1 MAEKRTIELEIQ
13 DNSKSLKQQ
22 YREAVQELQ
31 KLSATYGE
39 TSDQAAMAAKKAA
52 ELKDQ
57 IEFSKDLI
65 KGFNPDAKFQAVE
78 GAINGVMNGFQA
90 FEGGLALIG
99 VESDKVQEALLRV
112 QSVMALTQ
120 GINGVMQAGDA
131 FKILGKK
138 ASTALQG
145 IKTELIATGIG
156 ALVVALGTIVA
167 YWEDIKGLVG
177 GVNDETQKNVELTQA
192 KLTKSER
199 ELEVF
204 EKQENSLRLQGKT
217 EEEIIKLREEKIQK
231 VIETAKKEKAL
242 QEQNKKAEVAAAQ
255 RNQTFA
261 RYIIQTY
268 ATGLSMGLYI
278 ITGIIDGISNAFI
291 FLAKSAF
298 NFGKQL
304 RGIMFEAL
312 ISPLELALTGVNKLL
327 ELAGAS
333 TFDTKAIFGNIRDT
347 YAGIEK
353 QIGGFINSLE
363 GTSLS
368 KGLFELTDKYVSQQ
382 LASVLFDPKAV
393 ADSYDKTI
401 QGLDDKILDGEDRIA
416 QRKLE
421 QNKKNQQNNKDQN
434 DKNAKETLDLERQN
448 TDKRLALMKEGYDK
462 EIALANEK
470 AKREKEDLLK
480 DAEGKIVDAQALA
493 DAQKLIEDNLT
504 KDLKAI
510 DDKYKKEKYDKEQ
523 EALKAQIKAED
534 DAWNLLQKSRNSKQE
549 QELLELQQAFDAKI
563 EQANG
568 NAEVEK
574 AVTEQ
579 FNKEYAAINKKYA
592 DEEQAIKDANDKKEL
607 ERKIALRNK
616 TLELAGNTFSALADL
631 AGSFNTKN
639 EKDARK
645 QFQVQKAFNLAA
657 AITNTAMAVTGAL
670 TAGGNPI
677 KLATGVQFIEA
688 GIAATV
694 GAANILKIANS
705 KFGGGASGGTGGN
718 DTPTPAAAPMTA
730 NFNTIGSSGIN
741 QLAQLQQTPT
751 QAYVVS
757 GEVTSAQALDR
768 NRVQNATL

>member
-13 DNSKSLKQQ
+13 DNSKSLKTQ
-22 YREAVQELQ
+22 YREAVAELQ
-31 KLSATYGE
+31 KLSQTYGE

-57 IEFSKDLI
+57 IEFSKDII

-78 GAINGVMNGFQA
+78 GAVNGVMNGFQA

-167 YWEDIKGLVG
+167 YWDDIKGLVN
-177 GVNDETQKNVELTQA
+177 GVNEETQKNVELTQA
-192 KLTKSER
+192 KLTKAER

-204 EKQENSLRLQGKT
+204 EKQENSLELQGKS
-217 EEEIIKLREEKIQK
+217 EQEIIKLREEKIQK

-393 ADSYDKTI
+393 AESYDKTI
-401 QGLDDKILDGEDRIA
+401 DGLDDKILDGEDRIA

-421 QNKKNQQNNKDQN
+421 QNKKNQQSNKDQN
-434 DKNAKETLDLERQN
+434 DKNSKEQLDLERQN
-448 TDKRLALMKEGYDK
+448 IDKRLALMKDGYDK
-462 EIALANEK
+462 EVALANEK
-470 AKREKEDLLK
+470 AKREKEDLIANSK
-480 DAEGKIVDAQALA
+480 DKIVDAEQLA
-493 DAQKLIEDNLT
+493 EAQRLIEETLK
-504 KDLKAI
+504 KDLKELDEKYNSDKALSWEEKNKKEIQQKQKEI
-510 DDKYKKEKYDKEQ
+510 DDEIAAAGKRIEIKEAEAQKKKKIDEEEK
-523 EALKAQIKAED
+523 ARIKALNEYRLTAAQD
-534 DAWNLLQKSRNSKQE
+534 SLQVVSNLAELFAGKSEKQQK
-549 QELLELQQAFDAKI
+549 
-563 EQANG
+563 
-568 NAEVEK
+568 K
-574 AVTEQ
+574 A
-579 FNKEYAAINKKYA
+579 
-592 DEEQAIKDANDKKEL
+592 
-607 ERKIALRNK
+607 
-616 TLELAGNTFSALADL
+616 
-631 AGSFNTKN
+631 
-639 EKDARK
+639 
-645 QFQVQKAFNLAA
+645 FQVQKAVNIANAVIDTYKAANAALASSPPPFNYIAMAA
-657 AITNTAMAVTGAL
+657 AIT
-670 TAGGNPI
+670 AGLINV
-677 KLATGVQFIEA
+677 K
-688 GIAATV
+688 
-694 GAANILKIANS
+694 KIAS
-705 KFGGGASGGTGGN
+705 QQFQSSSSSGGGGGSNAPTG
-718 DTPTPAAAPMTA
+718 AAPMTA

>member
-13 DNSKSLKQQ
+13 DNSKSLKTQ
-22 YREAVQELQ
+22 YREAVAELQ
-31 KLSATYGE
+31 KLAATYGE

-90 FEGGLALIG
+90 FEGGLALLG
-99 VESDKVQEALLRV
+99 VESDKVQEAMLRV
-112 QSVMALTQ
+112 QAVMALTQ
-120 GINGVMQAGDA
+120 GINGVMQAKDA
-131 FKILGKK
+131 FSQLGTVAK
-138 ASTALQG
+138 TALKG

-167 YWEDIKGLVG
+167 YWDDIKGLVN
-177 GVNDETQKNVELTQA
+177 GVNDETQKNVELTQQ

-204 EKQENSLRLQGKT
+204 EKQENSLRLQGKS
-217 EEEIIKLREEKIQK
+217 EEEIIKLREQKIQK
-231 VIETAKKEKAL
+231 IIETAKKEKAL
-242 QEQNKKAEVAAAQ
+242 QERNKKAEVAAAE

-393 ADSYDKTI
+393 AESYDKTI

-434 DKNAKETLDLERQN
+434 DKNAKEQLDLERQN
-448 TDKRLALMKEGYDK
+448 IDKRLALMKDGYEK
-462 EIALANEK
+462 EVALANEK
-470 AKREKEDLLK
+470 AKREKEDLIANSK
-480 DAEGKIVDAQALA
+480 DKIVDAEQLA
-493 DAQKLIEDNLT
+493 EAQRLIDETLK
-504 KDLKAI
+504 KDLKELDEKYNSDKALSWEEKNKKEIQQKQKEI
-510 DDKYKKEKYDKEQ
+510 DDEIAAAGKRIEIKEAEAEKKKKIDEEEK
-523 EALKAQIKAED
+523 ARIKALNEYRLTAAQD
-534 DAWNLLQKSRNSKQE
+534 SLQVVSNLAELFAGKSEKQQK
-549 QELLELQQAFDAKI
+549 
-563 EQANG
+563 
-568 NAEVEK
+568 K
-574 AVTEQ
+574 A
-579 FNKEYAAINKKYA
+579 
-592 DEEQAIKDANDKKEL
+592 
-607 ERKIALRNK
+607 
-616 TLELAGNTFSALADL
+616 
-631 AGSFNTKN
+631 
-639 EKDARK
+639 
-645 QFQVQKAFNLAA
+645 FQVQKAVNIATAVIDTYKAATGALAMQPFTPFNYVAMAA
-657 AITNTAMAVTGAL
+657 AIT
-670 TAGGNPI
+670 AGLVNV
-677 KLATGVQFIEA
+677 K
-688 GIAATV
+688 
-694 GAANILKIANS
+694 KIAS
-705 KFGGGASGGTGGN
+705 QQFQSSSSSSGGGGSNAPTG
-718 DTPTPAAAPMTA
+718 AAPMTA

-757 GEVTSAQALDR
+757 GEVTSQRTRTITHYLIYR
-768 NRVQNATL
+768 

>member
-13 DNSKSLKQQ
+13 DNSKSLKTQ

-39 TSDQAAMAAKKAA
+39 TSEQAANAARKAA

-90 FEGGLALIG
+90 FEGGLALLG
-99 VESDKVQEALLRV
+99 VESDKVQEAMLRV
-112 QSVMALTQ
+112 QAVMALTQ
-120 GINGVMQAGDA
+120 GINGIMQAKDA
-131 FKILGKK
+131 FATLGTVAK
-138 ASTALQG
+138 TALKG

-167 YWEDIKGLVG
+167 YWDDIKGLVN
-177 GVNDETQKNVELTQA
+177 GVNDETQKNVELTQQ
-192 KLTKSER
+192 KLTKTER

-204 EKQENSLRLQGKT
+204 EKQENSLRLQGKS
-217 EEEIIKLREEKIQK
+217 EEEIIKLREQKIQK
-231 VIETAKKEKAL
+231 IIETAKKEKAL
-242 QEQNKKAEVAAAQ
+242 QEQNKKAEVAAAE

-434 DKNAKETLDLERQN
+434 DKNSKEQLDLERQN
-448 TDKRLALMKEGYDK
+448 IDKRLALMKDGYEK
-462 EIALANEK
+462 EVALANEK
-470 AKREKEDLLK
+470 AKREKEDLIANSK
-480 DAEGKIVDAQALA
+480 DKIVDAEQLA
-493 DAQKLIEDNLT
+493 EAQRLIEETLK
-504 KDLKAI
+504 KDLKELDEKYNSDKALSWEEKNKKEIQQKQKEI
-510 DDKYKKEKYDKEQ
+510 DDEIAAAGKRIEIKEAEAEKKKKIDEEEK
-523 EALKAQIKAED
+523 ARIKALNEYRLTAAQD
-534 DAWNLLQKSRNSKQE
+534 TLQVVSNLAELFAGKSEKQQK
-549 QELLELQQAFDAKI
+549 
-563 EQANG
+563 
-568 NAEVEK
+568 K
-574 AVTEQ
+574 A
-579 FNKEYAAINKKYA
+579 
-592 DEEQAIKDANDKKEL
+592 
-607 ERKIALRNK
+607 
-616 TLELAGNTFSALADL
+616 
-631 AGSFNTKN
+631 
-639 EKDARK
+639 
-645 QFQVQKAFNLAA
+645 FQVQKAVNIANAVIDTYKAANTALASSPPPFNYIAMAA
-657 AITNTAMAVTGAL
+657 AIT
-670 TAGGNPI
+670 AGLINV
-677 KLATGVQFIEA
+677 K
-688 GIAATV
+688 
-694 GAANILKIANS
+694 KIAS
-705 KFGGGASGGTGGN
+705 QQFQSSSSSGGGGGSNAPTG
-718 DTPTPAAAPMTA
+718 AAPMTA

>member
-31 KLSATYGE
+31 KLSQQYGE
-39 TSDQAAMAAKKAA
+39 TSDQAVKAAKAAA

-57 IEFSKDLI
+57 IEFSRDLI
-65 KGFNPDAKFQAVE
+65 AGFNPDAKFAAVE

-90 FEGGLALIG
+90 FEGGLALLG

-112 QSVMALTQ
+112 QAVMALTQ
-120 GINGVMQAGDA
+120 GINGVMQAKDA
-131 FKILGKK
+131 FTQLGTV
-138 ASTALQG
+138 ARTALKG

-167 YWEDIKGLVG
+167 YWDDIKGLVG
-177 GVNDETQKNVELTQA
+177 GVNAETQKNLELTQT
-192 KLTKSER
+192 KLTKAER

-204 EKQENSLRLQGKT
+204 EKQENQLRLQGKS
-217 EEEIIKLREEKIQK
+217 EEEILKLREKKIQN
-231 VIETAKKEKAL
+231 VVDIAKKEKAL
-242 QEQNKKAEVAAAQ
+242 QERNKKAEVAAAE

-278 ITGIIDGISNAFI
+278 ITGIIDGISNAFV

-312 ISPLELALTGVNKLL
+312 IAPLELALTGVNKLL

-347 YAGIEK
+347 YAGVEK
-353 QIGGFINSLE
+353 QISGFINSLE

-393 ADSYDKTI
+393 AATYDKSI
-401 QGLDDKILDGEDRIA
+401 QGAEDKILEGEDRIA
-416 QRKLE
+416 QGKLE
-421 QNKKNQQNNKDQN
+421 INKKNQQGLTDQN
-434 DKNAKETLDLERQN
+434 QKNEKERLDLERQN
-448 TDKRLALMKEGYDK
+448 IDKRIALMADGYEKELALAK
-462 EIALANEK
+462 EK
-470 AKREKEDLLK
+470 AKREKEDLIASSK
-480 DAEGKIVDAQALA
+480 DKIVDAQQLA
-493 DAQKLIEDNLT
+493 DAEKLI
-504 KDLKAI
+504 
-510 DDKYKKEKYDKEQ
+510 
-523 EALKAQIKAED
+523 
-534 DAWNLLQKSRNSKQE
+534 
-549 QELLELQQAFDAKI
+549 
-563 EQANG
+563 
-568 NAEVEK
+568 
-574 AVTEQ
+574 
-579 FNKEYAAINKKYA
+579 
-592 DEEQAIKDANDKKEL
+592 DETLKKEL
-607 ERKIALRNK
+607 RQLELKYNNDKALTWEEKNKLEIQQKKKEIDDEIAAAAKRIEIREAEAEKKKKIDAEELQRRNELRQK

-645 QFQVQKAFNLAA
+645 QFQIQKAFNLGA

-677 KLATGVQFIEA
+677 KLATGQQFVEA
-688 GIAATV
+688 AIAATI
-694 GAANILKIANS
+694 GAANIIKIANS
-705 KFGGGASGGTGGN
+705 KFGGGGSSSSGGGGGSN
-718 DTPTPAAAPMTA
+718 APSSLPMTA

>member
-31 KLSATYGE
+31 KLSQQYGE
-39 TSDQAAMAAKKAA
+39 TSDQAVKAAKAAA

-57 IEFSKDLI
+57 IEFSRDLI
-65 KGFNPDAKFQAVE
+65 AGFNPDAKFAAVE

-90 FEGGLALIG
+90 FEGGLALLG

-120 GINGVMQAGDA
+120 GINGVMQAKDA
-131 FKILGKK
+131 FTQLGTV
-138 ASTALQG
+138 ARTALKG

-167 YWEDIKGLVG
+167 YWDDIKALVG
-177 GVNDETQKNVELTQA
+177 GVNEETQKNLELTQT

-204 EKQENSLRLQGKT
+204 EKQENQLRLQGKS
-217 EEEIIKLREEKIQK
+217 EEEIIKLREKKIQQ
-231 VIETAKKEKAL
+231 VVDTAKKEKAL
-242 QEQNKKAEVAAAQ
+242 QERNKKAEVAAAE
-255 RNQTFA
+255 RNQKFA
-261 RYIIQTY
+261 QYIIQFY
-268 ATGLSMGLYI
+268 ATGLSMGLYM
-278 ITGIIDGISNAFI
+278 ITGIIDGISNAFV
-291 FLAKSAF
+291 FLAKSSF
-298 NFGKQL
+298 NYGKQL
-304 RGIMFEAL
+304 RSIMFEAL
-312 ISPLELALTGVNKLL
+312 IAPLELALKGVNKLL

-333 TFDTKAIFGNIRDT
+333 TFDVKSIFGGIRDT
-347 YAGIEK
+347 YAGIES
-353 QIGGFINSLE
+353 QISGFINSLE

-393 ADSYDKTI
+393 AEGYDKSI
-401 QGLDDKILDGEDRIA
+401 QGAEDKILEGEDRMA
-416 QRKLE
+416 QIKLDR
-421 QNKKNQQNNKDQN
+421 NKKNQQGLTDQN
-434 DKNAKETLDLERQN
+434 QKNEKETLDLERQN
-448 TDKRLALMKEGYDK
+448 IDKRIALMADGYDK
-462 EIALANEK
+462 ELALAKEK
-470 AKREKEDLLK
+470 AKREKEDLIANSK
-480 DAEGKIVDAQALA
+480 GKIVDAQQLA
-493 DAQKLIEDNLT
+493 DAEKLI
-504 KDLKAI
+504 
-510 DDKYKKEKYDKEQ
+510 
-523 EALKAQIKAED
+523 
-534 DAWNLLQKSRNSKQE
+534 
-549 QELLELQQAFDAKI
+549 
-563 EQANG
+563 
-568 NAEVEK
+568 
-574 AVTEQ
+574 
-579 FNKEYAAINKKYA
+579 
-592 DEEQAIKDANDKKEL
+592 DETLKKEL
-607 ERKIALRNK
+607 RQLELKYNNDKALTWEEKNKLEIQQKKKEIDDELAAAGKRIEIREAEAEKKKKIDAEELQRRNELRQK

-645 QFQVQKAFNLAA
+645 QFQIQKAFNLGA

-677 KLATGVQFIEA
+677 KLATGQQFVEA
-688 GIAATV
+688 AIAATI
-694 GAANILKIANS
+694 GAANIIKIANS
-705 KFGGGASGGTGGN
+705 KFGGGGSSSSGGGGGSN
-718 DTPTPAAAPMTA
+718 APASSPMTA

>member
-13 DNSKSLKQQ
+13 DNSKSLKTQ

-31 KLSATYGE
+31 KLSQTYGE
-39 TSDQAAMAAKKAA
+39 TSEQAANAARKAA

-90 FEGGLALIG
+90 FEGGLALLG
-99 VESDKVQEALLRV
+99 VESDKVQEAMLRV
-112 QSVMALTQ
+112 QAVMALTQ
-120 GINGVMQAGDA
+120 GINGIMQAKDA
-131 FKILGKK
+131 FSTLGTVAK
-138 ASTALQG
+138 TALKG

-167 YWEDIKGLVG
+167 YWDDIKGLVG
-177 GVNDETQKNVELTQA
+177 GVNEETQKNVELTQA

-204 EKQENSLRLQGKT
+204 EKQENSLELQGKS
-217 EEEIIKLREEKIQK
+217 EQEIIKLREAKIQQ
-231 VIETAKKEKAL
+231 VIDTAKKEKAL

-291 FLAKSAF
+291 FLAKSSF

-312 ISPLELALTGVNKLL
+312 IAPLELALTGVNKLL

-401 QGLDDKILDGEDRIA
+401 QGLDDKILEGEDRIA

-434 DKNAKETLDLERQN
+434 DKNSKEQLDLERQN
-448 TDKRLALMKEGYDK
+448 IDKRLALMKDGYEK
-462 EIALANEK
+462 EVALANEK
-470 AKREKEDLLK
+470 AKREKEDLIANSK
-480 DAEGKIVDAQALA
+480 DKIVDAEQLA
-493 DAQKLIEDNLT
+493 EAQRLIEETLK
-504 KDLKAI
+504 KDLKELDEKYNSDKALSWEEKNKKEIQQKQKEI
-510 DDKYKKEKYDKEQ
+510 DDEIAAAGKRIEIKEAEAEKKKKIDEEEK
-523 EALKAQIKAED
+523 ARIKALNEYRLTAAQD
-534 DAWNLLQKSRNSKQE
+534 TLQVVSNLAELFAGKSEKQQK
-549 QELLELQQAFDAKI
+549 
-563 EQANG
+563 
-568 NAEVEK
+568 K
-574 AVTEQ
+574 A
-579 FNKEYAAINKKYA
+579 
-592 DEEQAIKDANDKKEL
+592 
-607 ERKIALRNK
+607 
-616 TLELAGNTFSALADL
+616 
-631 AGSFNTKN
+631 
-639 EKDARK
+639 
-645 QFQVQKAFNLAA
+645 FQVQKAVNIAAAVIDTYKAANSALASSPPPFNYIAMAA
-657 AITNTAMAVTGAL
+657 AIT
-670 TAGGNPI
+670 AGLINV
-677 KLATGVQFIEA
+677 K
-688 GIAATV
+688 
-694 GAANILKIANS
+694 KIAS
-705 KFGGGASGGTGGN
+705 QQFQSSSSSGGGGGSN
-718 DTPTPAAAPMTA
+718 APAGAAPMTA

>member
-13 DNSKSLKQQ
+13 DNSKTLKQQ

-31 KLSATYGE
+31 KLSQQYGE
-39 TSDQAAMAAKKAA
+39 TSDQAVKAAKAAA

-57 IEFSKDLI
+57 IEFSRDLI
-65 KGFNPDAKFQAVE
+65 AGFNPDAKFAAVE

-90 FEGGLALIG
+90 FEGGLALLG

-112 QSVMALTQ
+112 QAVMALTQ
-120 GINGVMQAGDA
+120 GINGVMQAKDA
-131 FKILGKK
+131 FTQLGTV
-138 ASTALQG
+138 ARTALKG

-167 YWEDIKGLVG
+167 YWDDIKGLVG
-177 GVNDETQKNVELTQA
+177 GVNAETQKNLELTQT
-192 KLTKSER
+192 KLTKAER

-204 EKQENSLRLQGKT
+204 EKQENQLRLQGKS
-217 EEEIIKLREEKIQK
+217 EEEIIKLREKKIQN
-231 VIETAKKEKAL
+231 VVDIAKKEKAL
-242 QEQNKKAEVAAAQ
+242 QERNKKAEVAAAE

-278 ITGIIDGISNAFI
+278 ITGIIDGISNAFV

-312 ISPLELALTGVNKLL
+312 IAPLELALTGVNKLL

-353 QIGGFINSLE
+353 QISGFINSLE

-393 ADSYDKTI
+393 AATYDKSI
-401 QGLDDKILDGEDRIA
+401 QGAEDKILEGEDRIA
-416 QRKLE
+416 QGKLE
-421 QNKKNQQNNKDQN
+421 INKKNQQGLTDQN
-434 DKNAKETLDLERQN
+434 QKNEKERLDLERQN
-448 TDKRLALMKEGYDK
+448 IDKRIALMADGYDK
-462 EIALANEK
+462 ELALAKEK
-470 AKREKEDLLK
+470 AKRDKEDLLASSK
-480 DAEGKIVDAQALA
+480 DKIVDAQQLA
-493 DAQKLIEDNLT
+493 DAEKLI
-504 KDLKAI
+504 
-510 DDKYKKEKYDKEQ
+510 
-523 EALKAQIKAED
+523 
-534 DAWNLLQKSRNSKQE
+534 
-549 QELLELQQAFDAKI
+549 
-563 EQANG
+563 
-568 NAEVEK
+568 
-574 AVTEQ
+574 
-579 FNKEYAAINKKYA
+579 
-592 DEEQAIKDANDKKEL
+592 DETLKKEL
-607 ERKIALRNK
+607 RELELKYNSDKALTWEEKNKLEIQQKKKEIDDEIAAAGKRIEIREAEAEKKKKIDEEELQRRNELRQK

-645 QFQVQKAFNLAA
+645 QFQIQKAFNLGA

-677 KLATGVQFIEA
+677 KLATGQQFVEA
-688 GIAATV
+688 AIAATI
-694 GAANILKIANS
+694 GAANIIKIANS
-705 KFGGGASGGTGGN
+705 KFGGGGSSSSGGGGGSN
-718 DTPTPAAAPMTA
+718 APASSPMTA